1 MSLNLDQIFN
11 IAVRMANDKRHEFLT
26 MELFL
31 WVLVNHDEGVREVL
45 RLCGADLERMKKEL
59 KDFIDQ
65 DDNFSILTQEQ
76 IEELSETQ
84 FSEESVRQM
93 AQRSGI
99 SYQPELSMGMQRT
112 LQRAAIHLQSS
123 GKSEIKGVN
132 VLVSMYGE
140 QESFA
145 IYVLKKENVSR
156 ANVIEVIAHSFDKA
170 QNTEDATKRL
180 TNDPS
185 IEGETSDG
193 KDGLLE
199 FATNLNEK
207 AENHKIDPL
216 IGREKELKRI
226 IQILC
231 RRRKNNPLLVGEAGV
246 GKTALAEGL
255 ALKVVNGE
263 VPDLISN
270 AEIYSLN
277 MASLL
282 AGTKYRG
289 DFEAR
294 IKKLLEGLKKREDS
308 GKKVILFIDEMH
320 TIIGAGS
327 TAGGGMDASNLLK
340 PALANGEIRC
350 MGSTTHSEFRKFVEK
365 DGALT
370 RRFQKID
377 VVEPSIEDTIKI
389 LKGLKGPLEEH
400 HQVKF
405 PKSVLEASAKLSSQ
419 YITDRKLPDKA
430 IDVLDEIGSFLQL
443 LPESKKRNQAS
454 VRDVEEIVSQIARI
468 PKQNVSKN
476 EKNKLRNLERDLKL
490 LIFGQDH
497 AIESVT
503 NAIMISRSGLGSRKG
518 PVANFLFAGPT
529 GVGKT
534 ELAKQLS
541 YNLGTEF
548 IRIDMSEYMEKHS
561 VAKLIGAPPGYVGH
575 DQGGVLT
582 EAVNKAPHSVVLL
595 DEIEKAHP
603 DVYNILLQVMDYGSL
618 TDSNG
623 RTTDF
628 KNCVIILTTN
638 AGARDME
645 AGSIGLSK
653 NSSSINKR
661 DKALKNF
668 FSPEFRNRLTEIVNF
683 NKLSEATLDLVVDKF
698 LMELQESLDEKNVT
712 IEVSHD
718 ARRYLGEKG
727 YDEKLGARPI
737 ARIIEDEVKKPLSK
751 EILFGELEK
760 GGKVLVELKKDSKLD
775 RKLTFKFEK

>member
-11 IAVRMANDKRHEFLT
+11 IAVRMANEKRHEFLT

-31 WVLVNHDEGVREVL
+31 WVLLNHDQDVIEVL
-45 RLCGADLERMKKEL
+45 KLCNVNMDTIKADLKA
-59 KDFIDQ
+59 FIDN
-65 DDNFSILTQEQ
+65 DANFSILNQEQ
-76 IEELSETQ
+76 IDELSESQ
-84 FSEESVRQM
+84 FAEESVRQM
-93 AQRSGI
+93 AKKSGI
-99 SYQPELSMGMQRT
+99 AYQPELSMGMQRT

-123 GKSEIKGVN
+123 GKNEIKGIN

-145 IYVLKKENVSR
+145 IYLLKKQNVTR
-156 ANVIEVIAHSFDKA
+156 ANIIEIIAHSVDKA
-170 QNTEDATKRL
+170 NN
-180 TNDPS
+180 TNDELKKLPHEGA
-185 IEGETSDG
+185 IEGEASEA
-193 KDGLLE
+193 KDEFLD
-199 FATNLNEK
+199 FATNLNER
-207 AENHKIDPL
+207 AEAGKIDPL
-216 IGREKELKRI
+216 IGRDKELSRI

-231 RRRKNNPLLVGEAGV
+231 RRRKNNPLLVGDAGV

-255 ALKVVNGE
+255 ALKIVNQE
-263 VPDLISN
+263 VPELIQD
-270 AEIYSLN
+270 AEIYSLD

-294 IKKLLEGLKKREDS
+294 VKRLLNGLKKREEA
-308 GKKVILFIDEMH
+308 GRKVILFIDEIH
-320 TIIGAGS
+320 TLIGAGS

-350 MGSTTHSEFRKFVEK
+350 MGSTTHAEFRKFVEK
-365 DGALT
+365 DSALT

-377 VVEPSIEDTIKI
+377 VNEPTIEDTIKI
-389 LKGLKGPLEEH
+389 LKGLKEQLEEH
-400 HQVKF
+400 HSVKF
-405 PKSVLEASAKLSSQ
+405 PKSVLEASAKLSNQ

-430 IDVLDEIGSFLQL
+430 IDVLDEIGSYLQL
-443 LPESKKRNQAS
+443 LPASKKRNQAT
-454 VRDVEEIVSQIARI
+454 VKDVEEVISQIARV
-468 PKQNVSKN
+468 PRQNVSKD
-476 EKNKLRNLERDLKL
+476 EKGKLKNLARDLKL

-497 AIESVT
+497 AIESVV
-503 NAIMISRSGLGSRKG
+503 NSIMISRSGLSARKG
-518 PVANFLFAGPT
+518 PVASFLFAGPT

-541 YNLGTEF
+541 FNLGTEF

-603 DVYNILLQVMDYGSL
+603 DIYNILLQVMDYGAL

-628 KNCVIILTTN
+628 KNTVIIMTTN
-638 AGARDME
+638 AGAKDME
-645 AGSIGLSK
+645 AGSIGFNKSG
-653 NSSSINKR
+653 NNTNKR

-683 NKLSEATLDLVVDKF
+683 NRLTEQTLDLVVDKF
-698 LMELQESLDEKNVT
+698 IVELEENLDEKSVQ
-712 IEVSHD
+712 IEVSPA

-737 ARIIEDEVKKPLSK
+737 ARIIEDELKKPLSK
-751 EILFGELEK
+751 EILFGKLEK
-760 GGKVLVELKKDSKLD
+760 GGKIHVDFDQEKQ
-775 RKLTFKFEK
+775 KLTFKFSA

>member
-11 IAVRMANDKRHEFLT
+11 IAVRFANERRHEYLT

-31 WVLVNHDEGVREVL
+31 YVLVNHDRGVQEVL
-45 RLCGADLERMKKEL
+45 SLCGADIERLKSNIKEFL
-59 KDFIDQ
+59 DEES
-65 DDNFSILTQEQ
+65 NFSILTKEQ

-93 AQRSGI
+93 AKRSGI
-99 SYQPELSMGMQRT
+99 TYQPELSMGMQRT

-123 GKSEIKGVN
+123 GKNEIKGVN

-140 QESFA
+140 QESYA
-145 IYVLKKENVSR
+145 IYLLKKENVSR

-170 QNTEDATKRL
+170 ANTSDETRQLPNEPA
-180 TNDPS
+180 
-185 IEGETSDG
+185 IEGETKKAEEDFL
-193 KDGLLE
+193 D
-199 FATNLNEK
+199 FATNLNER
-207 AENHKIDPL
+207 AEAGKIDPL
-216 IGREKELKRI
+216 IGRESELQRI
-226 IQILC
+226 VQILC
-231 RRRKNNPLLVGEAGV
+231 RRRKNNPLLVGDAGV

-255 ALKVVNGE
+255 ALKVVNKE
-263 VPDLISN
+263 VPELIQD
-270 AEIYSLN
+270 AEIYSLD

-294 IKKLLEGLKKREDS
+294 IKRLLKGLKAREES
-308 GKKVILFIDEMH
+308 GKKVILFIDEIH
-320 TIIGAGS
+320 TLIGAGS

-350 MGSTTHSEFRKFVEK
+350 MGSTTHPEFRKFVEK

-377 VVEPSIEDTIKI
+377 VSEPSIEDTIKI
-389 LKGLKGPLEEH
+389 LKGLKEQLEVH
-400 HQVKF
+400 HKVKF

-430 IDVLDEIGSFLQL
+430 IDVLDEIGSYLQL
-443 LPESKKRNQAS
+443 LPVSKKRNQAS
-454 VRDVEEIVSQIARI
+454 VKDVEEVISQIARI
-468 PKQNVSKN
+468 PKQNVSKD
-476 EKNKLRNLERDLKL
+476 ERGKLENLARDLRL

-497 AIESVT
+497 AVESVV

-518 PVANFLFAGPT
+518 PVASFLFAGPT

-541 YNLGTEF
+541 YQLGTQF

-582 EAVNKAPHSVVLL
+582 EAVNKSPHSVVLL

-623 RTTDF
+623 RSTDF
-628 KNCVIILTTN
+628 KNTVIIMTTN
-638 AGARDME
+638 AGAKDME
-645 AGSIGLSK
+645 AGSIGLNK
-653 NSSSINKR
+653 AGANQNKR

-668 FSPEFRNRLTEIVNF
+668 FTPEFRNRLTEIIHF
-683 NKLSEATLDLVVDKF
+683 NKLTEQTLDLVVDKF
-698 LMELQESLDEKNVT
+698 LVELEESLVEKS
-712 IEVSHD
+712 ISMEVSHK

-737 ARIIEDEVKKPLSK
+737 ARIIEDEVKKPLSR
-751 EILFGELEK
+751 EVLFGEIAK
-760 GGKVLVELKKDSKLD
+760 GGNVFVDLD
-775 RKLTFKFEK
+775 EKEQKLTFDYTGKK